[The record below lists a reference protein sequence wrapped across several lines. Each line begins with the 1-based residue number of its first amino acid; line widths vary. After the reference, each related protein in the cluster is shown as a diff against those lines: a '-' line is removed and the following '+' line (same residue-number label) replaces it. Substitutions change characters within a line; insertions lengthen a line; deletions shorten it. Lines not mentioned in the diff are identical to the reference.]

1 MKSPCSIKSFLLVLC
16 LCCSL
21 AGCAAH
27 VPEDE
32 QLLSAAHSL
41 PLQKSQGTCTDTLFT
56 ELKTDM
62 SRPGLSPE
70 RISIFDWNT
79 YKGQRKNWESDFQ
92 EFSHGKDIILLQE
105 AALTQ
110 NLQHSLQEK
119 ALHWNLN
126 SAFRYKGLE
135 TGVLLASTVPPLNS
149 CGLRT
154 DEPLIGVP
162 KTILISRYNIKNSAE
177 DLLVANIHAINIT
190 LGTGSYREQFNGLQD
205 ILEKH
210 DGPIL
215 LAGDFNN
222 WNRERKKIMT
232 ALVDKLS
239 LQVLAFDE
247 ENRTTFFGEPVDHI
261 LYRGLKPL
269 SYEIHQVTSSDHN
282 PISVVFRIVTK
293 ELAVN
298 TDFSSQNEE
307 KEDSN

>member
-1 MKSPCSIKSFLLVLC
+1 MKSPVFIKLFLLVLC
-16 LCCSL
+16 ICCSL

-32 QLLSAAHSL
+32 QLLSATHDFQL
-41 PLQKSQGTCTDTLFT
+41 KKSQGSCTDTLFT
-56 ELKTDM
+56 ELKTDN

-70 RISIFDWNT
+70 RISMLDWNS

-92 EFSHGKDIILLQE
+92 ELSHGKDIIFLQE

-110 NLQHSLQEK
+110 NLQHSLQQK

-149 CGLRT
+149 CGQRT
-154 DEPLIGVP
+154 DEPLIGIP
-162 KTILISRYNIKNSAE
+162 KTILISRHNIKNSAE

-190 LGTGSYREQFNGLQD
+190 LGTGSYLEQFNVLQG

-210 DGPIL
+210 EGPIL
-215 LAGDFNN
+215 LAGDFNS
-222 WNRERKKIMT
+222 WSGGRKKIMT
-232 ALVDKLS
+232 ALVDTLS
-239 LQVLAFDE
+239 LQVLTFDE
-247 ENRTTFFGEPVDHI
+247 ESRTTFFGEPVDHI

-269 SYEIHQVTSSDHN
+269 SYEIRQVTSSDHN
-282 PISVVFRIVTK
+282 PISVVFRIVKLTI
-293 ELAVN
+293 
-298 TDFSSQNEE
+298 
-307 KEDSN
+307 

>member
-1 MKSPCSIKSFLLVLC
+1 MRLPRFIKSFLFLLFV
-16 LCCSL
+16 CCSL
-21 AGCAAH
+21 AACAVH
-27 VPEDE
+27 VPESE
-32 QLLSAAHSL
+32 QLLSATHSF
-41 PLQKSQGTCTDTLFT
+41 PLQKSQGTCSDTLFT
-56 ELKTDM
+56 ELASDM
-62 SRPGLSPE
+62 LRPGLSPE

-92 EFSHGKDIILLQE
+92 EFSKGKDIILLQE

-110 NLQHSLQEK
+110 NLQQNLEEK
-119 ALHWNLN
+119 TLHWNMN

-162 KTILISRYNIKNSAE
+162 KTILISRYNIKNSPK

-190 LGTGSYREQFNGLQD
+190 LGTGSYREQFDGLEG

-215 LAGDFNN
+215 LAGDFNS
-222 WNRERKKIMT
+222 WNRERIKIMT
-232 ALVDKLS
+232 ALIDKLS
-239 LQVLAFDE
+239 LQVLVFDE
-247 ENRTTFFGEPVDHI
+247 ERRTTFFGEPVDHI
-261 LYRGLKPL
+261 LYRGLKPV

-282 PISVVFRIVTK
+282 PISVIFRVISTK
-293 ELAVN
+293 LAVN
-298 TDFSSQNEE
+298 SGAPPQ
-307 KEDSN
+307 K